1 VDEVK
6 TTAWQPTAG
15 RWREGLSRIAAALVM
30 MVGVFAAGGGALS
43 AGAGA
48 ARVEAFRTEN
58 SPARDSQTGTTH
70 LTITTRSGTFSFTV
84 ELARSRAE
92 QARGLMYR
100 KSLADSAGMLFPYDP
115 PRAVA
120 MWMKNTYIPLDILFI
135 DASGRII
142 RIAPEAAPLS
152 LDIIPSGEPVAAVL
166 ELKGGT
172 ARRLGLHAG
181 AEVRYKA
188 LGR

>member
-1 VDEVK
+1 LSRVDEVK
-6 TTAWQPTAG
+6 TTAWRPLAG
-15 RWREGLSRIAAALVM
+15 RRRGGLAYIAAIMAGIV
-30 MVGVFAAGGGALS
+30 VAGGGVLA

-48 ARVEAFRTEN
+48 ARVETSRTEN
-58 SPARDSQTGTTH
+58 SLARDSQTGTTH

-135 DASGRII
+135 DASGKIA
-142 RIAPEAAPLS
+142 RIAPEATPLS
-152 LDIIPSGEPVAAVL
+152 LAIIPSGGPVAAVL

-172 ARRLGLHAG
+172 ARRLGLHVG
-181 AEVRYKA
+181 AEVRFPAPK
-188 LGR
+188 R